1 MMKLVLW
8 ESVLAKTMMMK
19 FNTIAKYA
27 RTFRISRM
35 EQNDRQMPNVAN
47 ARILLNA
54 NLVAHNPNLT
64 RFYLLKI
71 WYGNFNHT
79 KRLSIFHNEQ
89 KIGVKTSFPLK
100 VDICKCLCPLNFHF
114 AEWDSNLYHLML
126 TLFFPILPFDAPEE
140 NVWFPDVFRGI
151 KRKYWEE
158 NG

>member
-1 MMKLVLW
+1 MSSILNILLTLVGLKNILRLGNDETRPIW

-35 EQNDRQMPNVAN
+35 EQNDRQIPNVAN

-71 WYGNFNHT
+71 
-79 KRLSIFHNEQ
+79 
-89 KIGVKTSFPLK
+89 
-100 VDICKCLCPLNFHF
+100 
-114 AEWDSNLYHLML
+114 
-126 TLFFPILPFDAPEE
+126 
-140 NVWFPDVFRGI
+140 
-151 KRKYWEE
+151 
-158 NG
+158 